1 MELQIKIL
9 ESLEAI
15 RNDYLTV
22 FFTVITMMAEELYLT
37 LFLAII
43 YWCIDK
49 VKALKIAYLVLFNG
63 VMNSFIKS
71 VIRMPRPFEMGIVS
85 PQRVSTAT
93 GYSFPSNHT
102 QTAVSFWM
110 GMMLTIKTKATVIV
124 GTVFIILT
132 AVSRLY
138 LGVHWPMD
146 VAGGILFGII
156 FTYFAN
162 EMLDE
167 ESRIKDILVIGVS
180 IVMLVVLLFNMN
192 TTICKAV
199 AGLWGLCLGAYLEQ
213 KYVRFKTKGSLN
225 NQVTKIGIGILGVAI
240 LFIGGNQWL
249 PAIKVVTTVQY
260 ALISLWIV
268 AGAPWVFTRIKK

>member
-225 NQVTKIGIGILGVAI
+225 DQVTKIGIGILGVAI

-249 PAIKVVTTVQY
+249 PSIKVVTTVQY

>member
-249 PAIKVVTTVQY
+249 PSIKVVTTVQY